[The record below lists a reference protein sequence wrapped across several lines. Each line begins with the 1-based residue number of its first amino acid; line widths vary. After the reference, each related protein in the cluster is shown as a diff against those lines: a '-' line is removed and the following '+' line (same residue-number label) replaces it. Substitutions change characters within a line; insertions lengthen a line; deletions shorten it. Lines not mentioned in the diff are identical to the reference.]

1 MNRKGIEMNRIIKF
15 FVGLLILAAF
25 FKVGYAGERGPGKYC
40 GVVVFD
46 RWDGCILYS
55 GIYVMYISE
64 DVKENLRKYAGKPV
78 QINATKVFQPI
89 NPGDG
94 LIKEFECL
102 GPAPEKRKWVSL
114 AGLKLKSFPAFED
127 GEKPS
132 VTMELLNAGEEDLE
146 VFSSELAPTLLT
158 TQSSKTRTFS
168 PSDGPSIALIT
179 RQSFCVGGSE
189 YRWEG
194 GGVTQGGRCSWT
206 IRKENALPRKF
217 VLKAGQEKQI
227 VITFDLPEGEY
238 EFLCGYGGGT
248 HGSKCLASNLV
259 AFDVGKDGKG
269 KVIKDNVF
277 NELEEKISRQLK
289 REKWSNASKAF
300 IRALWNDYKAAH
312 VEGQNRE
319 VRSIYGK
326 LPDVYEYHEYVG
338 KYVRKVGPGDKV
350 FLEVAKT
357 SEGRFIVKVENHDI
371 PAVAVNRSIAFTTGD
386 VVYSCLPQLGKKPYA
401 ALEMFMVVRLDG
413 KYIFLSPG
421 ERPSEKNEFIKL
433 NGE

>member
-64 DVKENLRKYAGKPV
+64 DVKENLRKYAGNPV

-94 LIKEFECL
+94 LIKEFEYL
-102 GPAPEKRKWVSL
+102 GPAREKRKWVSL

-259 AFDVGKDGKG
+259 YFDVDKNSKGMIVECSSEVVNGLQLVLSSKVRPDGQPKL
-269 KVIKDNVF
+269 VIHW
-277 NELEEKISRQLK
+277 R
-289 REKWSNASKAF
+289 NAGSKPF
-300 IRALWNDYKAAH
+300 DI
-312 VEGQNRE
+312 VEMAP
-319 VRSIYGK
+319 
-326 LPDVYEYHEYVG
+326 L
-338 KYVRKVGPGDKV
+338 
-350 FLEVAKT
+350 FLEVQE
-357 SEGRFIVKVENHDI
+357 SQRHW
-371 PAVAVNRSIAFTTGD
+371 RAFQHPRWD
-386 VVYSCLPQLGKKPYA
+386 SSKLGK
-401 ALEMFMVVRLDG
+401 MFTFEPGHDESETEPVSAFATLPPG
-413 KYIFLSPG
+413 KYLVRVSMAFDRGMSQKYRSNRLWTGLVRSNTVEITVPKDEGDSPL
-421 ERPSEKNEFIKL
+421 P
-433 NGE
+433 